1 MNNGCPT
8 CSGEGVQSHEIAD
21 VEHQTQGR
29 RDHDGDAE
37 TATVASTEG
46 SISDDTSLRAPETET
61 GRDTARKEEGLS
73 LSKEDR
79 RQSLSPRLIPLFP
92 HFPRPGLGLSVPIR
106 ARQGINAGK
115 RPGWG

>member
-1 MNNGCPT
+1 MAAPRAPGR
-8 CSGEGVQSHEIAD
+8 GVQSHEIAD

-29 RDHDGDAE
+29 RNHDGDAE

-46 SISDDTSLRAPETET
+46 SISDDTSPRAPETET
-61 GRDTARKEEGLS
+61 GRDTARKEEGPS

-92 HFPRPGLGLSVPIR
+92 HFPRPGLGLSVPVG
-106 ARQGINAGK
+106 ARQGIYAGK

>member
-1 MNNGCPT
+1 MD
-8 CSGEGVQSHEIAD
+8 EIKAKD
-21 VEHQTQGR
+21 R
-29 RDHDGDAE
+29 IDHDGDAE

-46 SISDDTSLRAPETET
+46 SISDDTSPRAPETET
-61 GRDTARKEEGLS
+61 GRDTARKEEGPS

-92 HFPRPGLGLSVPIR
+92 HFPRPGLGLSVPVG
-106 ARQGINAGK
+106 ARQGIYAGK